1 MNDLQDCSKLKN
13 NDPELAC
20 MQTHDFSRYAH
31 GFSCWTPSKACDSMA
46 EYSGKHGARC
56 DWPYR
61 QVLSKLLTAELP
73 SSISSVVVLDR
84 RGIVEHNQRH
94 VPLCIRVAI
103 GECMDRSRVCLGVWP
118 VAPLE
123 LNDVSHVLRNMAT
136 RGLKEIDV
144 LNAIELS
151 GHADLRNA
159 GLKINLLSSTVH
171 KLMELV
177 KIASDGGTF
186 PLDHR
191 ITSFLLEG
199 DVDRADEKYRKLMND
214 AQDANDLML
223 KIAYERL
230 ALVKRS
236 IRNVNLLEKQL
247 RCAIAFNELMLRL
260 DLMMSRVKKFPT
272 KDSAIFRHAAAIH
285 VWCHGP
291 GHARIV

>member
-1 MNDLQDCSKLKN
+1 MEDLQDCSKLKN

-20 MQTHDFSRYAH
+20 MLTHDFSRYAH
-31 GFSCWTPSKACDSMA
+31 GFSCWAPSKVCDSVG

-73 SSISSVVVLDR
+73 SSMSSVVVLDR
-84 RGIVEHNQRH
+84 RGVVEQNQRH
-94 VPLCIRVAI
+94 VPLCIRIAI

-123 LNDVSHVLRNMAT
+123 LNDVSHVLRDMAT

-144 LNAIELS
+144 LNAIEVS
-151 GHADLRNA
+151 SHATLRSA
-159 GLKINLLSSTVH
+159 GLKINMFSSTIH
-171 KLMELV
+171 KLMELM
-177 KIASDGGTF
+177 KIASNDGAF

-191 ITSFLLEG
+191 ITSFFLEG
-199 DVDRADEKYRKLMND
+199 DVARADEKYKKLMND
-214 AQDANDLML
+214 AQEANDLML

-236 IRNVNLLEKQL
+236 IRNLSLLEKQL
-247 RCAIAFNELMLRL
+247 RGAIAFNEMMLRL
-260 DLMMSRVKKFPT
+260 DLMVSRVKKFPT
-272 KDSAIFRHAAAIH
+272 KDSAIFRHAAAVQ

-291 GHARIV
+291 GQVKIG